1 MILTGASSL
10 PWPTVTAQL
19 RPSPGYTQLLPDLRA
34 ASAQTVPTGL
44 QQSSLVFLWLPV
56 TLAPT
61 TLLSFPPQHLPS
73 TPALCLD
80 HRHPVLGVCHALDV
94 IPLRGSSLSP
104 WQPAPSRLAS
114 CGHFCHQ
121 HHPCCYLLP
130 TPTKDGLQ
138 TQKPLHSPSSQ
149 PLLTPCLPL
158 KHPSHHPQGT
168 PKSSHPA
175 LSFAINSSGDLP
187 QLAQRWDLMSSPNA
201 GSLGTLPTD
210 HPIVAADDASP
221 WRRTAA
227 T

>member
-44 QQSSLVFLWLPV
+44 QQSSLFFLWLPV

-121 HHPCCYLLP
+121 HHPCCHLLP
-130 TPTKDGLQ
+130 TPTIKGW
-138 TQKPLHSPSSQ
+138 SPD
-149 PLLTPCLPL
+149 PEA
-158 KHPSHHPQGT
+158 
-168 PKSSHPA
+168 PA
-175 LSFAINSSGDLP
+175 LSFLP
-187 QLAQRWDLMSSPNA
+187 AFA
-201 GSLGTLPTD
+201 HTLPT
-210 HPIVAADDASP
+210 PQTSIAPSP
-221 WRRTAA
+221 GHTQILPPCTFLCNKQFWGPPPAGPKVGSHVLPQCWVSWNPSRRPPHCRCG
-227 T
+227 